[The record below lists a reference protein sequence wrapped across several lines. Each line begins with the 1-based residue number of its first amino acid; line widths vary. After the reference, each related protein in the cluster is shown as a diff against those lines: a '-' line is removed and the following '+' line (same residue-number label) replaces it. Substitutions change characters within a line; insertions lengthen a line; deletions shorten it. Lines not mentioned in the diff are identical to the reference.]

1 MKNYL
6 VEIINPKIAKDLIIK
21 NHYTHK
27 WTSCRY
33 AFGLILDNKIMG
45 VCVYGHPVGRLTTA
59 SISPKISDNEVL
71 ELTRLWVNDSEGKNT
86 ESWFIGQ
93 TFKWFRRFDKAI
105 KVLISYSDPMQNHVG
120 YIYQATNWL
129 YQGNKTRLVDGY
141 FHVINGETLHP
152 RTCFSKYGSTK
163 SEDLLKIDPK
173 YTRFELERKHRYI
186 YILDKKSKKEILNTL
201 KHPILKYPKIENKGD
216 IKNV

>member
-1 MKNYL
+1 MKDYSI
-6 VEIINPKIAKDLIIK
+6 EIINRSLAKDLIVK
-21 NHYTHK
+21 NHYTHVFS
-27 WTSCRY
+27 SCKY
-33 AFGLILDNKIMG
+33 PFGLILNNKIMG
-45 VCVYGHPVGRLTTA
+45 VCVYGFPIGRLA
-59 SISPKISDNEVL
+59 SQSISPIIKSDNVL

-141 FHVINGETLHP
+141 YHIINGETLHP
-152 RTCFSKYGSTK
+152 RTCFSKYKSNK
-163 SEDLLKIDPK
+163 SEDLLKIDPN
-173 YTRFELERKHRYI
+173 YTRFELVRKFRYI
-186 YILDKKSKKEILNTL
+186 YILDKKNKKEILNTL
-201 KHPILKYPKIENKGD
+201 KHPILEYPKKINNEIN
-216 IKNV
+216 

>member
-6 VEIINPKIAKDLIIK
+6 VEIINPRIGKELIIK

-27 WTSCRY
+27 WSSCRY
-33 AFGLILDNKIMG
+33 AFGLVLDNKIMG
-45 VCVYGHPVGRLTTA
+45 VCVYGSPVGRLTTA
-59 SISPKISDNEVL
+59 SISPKVLGNEVL

-129 YQGNKTRLVDGY
+129 YQGNRTRLVDGHY
-141 FHVINGETLHP
+141 HVINGETLHP
-152 RTCFSKYGSTK
+152 RTCFARYGTNK
-163 SEDLLKIDPK
+163 PDELLKIDPNYK
-173 YTRFELERKHRYI
+173 RFELERKHRYI
-186 YILDKKSKKEILNTL
+186 YLLDKKNRKEIIATL
-201 KHPILKYPKIENKGD
+201 KHPILPYPKQGDNNVNK
-216 IKNV
+216 

>member
-1 MKNYL
+1 MKNYI

-27 WTSCRY
+27 FSSCRY

-59 SISPKISDNEVL
+59 SISPKVSDNEVL

-120 YIYQATNWL
+120 YIYQATNWF

-141 FHVINGETLHP
+141 YHIINGETLHP
-152 RTCFSKYGSTK
+152 RTCFSKYGTNK
-163 SEDLLKIDPK
+163 PDELLRIDPN
-173 YTRFELERKHRYI
+173 YIRTIMDRKHRYI
-186 YILDKKSKKEILNTL
+186 YILDKKNRKEILNTL
-201 KHPILKYPKIENKGD
+201 KHPILLYPKQGD
-216 IKNV
+216 KNVSITL

>member
-1 MKNYL
+1 MKPYL

-33 AFGLILDNKIMG
+33 AFGLILNNKIVG
-45 VCVYGHPVGRLTTA
+45 TCVYGFPVGRLTA
-59 SISPKISDNEVL
+59 QSITEKIKLDNIL

-93 TFKWFRRFDKAI
+93 TFKWLRKYDKNI

-129 YQGNKTRLVDGY
+129 YQGNKTRIVDGY
-141 FHVINGETLHP
+141 YHIINGETLHP
-152 RTCFSKYGSTK
+152 RTCFSKYGTNK
-163 SEDLLKIDPK
+163 PDKLLEIDPT
-173 YTRFELERKHRYI
+173 YERFEMERKHRYI
-186 YILDKKSKKEILNTL
+186 YILDRKNRKEILNNL
-201 KHPILKYPKIENKGD
+201 KHPILSYPKNKENENANK
-216 IKNV
+216 